1 MKREAQVTG
10 VLLMTYGA
18 AKTPEDVPGYLNRVY
33 GGQAPED
40 LVEEF
45 QRRYRLVGGSPLV
58 EITRAQAA
66 ALQRVLN
73 DAATPDRRYKVE
85 VGMRNTPPFI
95 GDALMNLADAG
106 CEVVVA
112 VVMSP
117 QYSPIIMGGYRKTVD
132 AAHEEL
138 GLTVPV
144 RVAGPWHDSPLF
156 LDALT
161 VRVRAAIEGLPPG
174 ERDTVPVLLT
184 AHSLPQSV
192 VDKEPGYL
200 DQVMET
206 VRAVAERAGIGP
218 ERWQFAYQSAGH
230 APEPWLTP
238 DMKDLLPDLA
248 KRSHRHVLMVPVQFV
263 ADHLET
269 LYDIDVAAREEAD
282 EAGIEFHRIEM
293 FNAAPDFARVLAD
306 VVLREEAE
314 LRPVGAEMGRRSP
327 AKGAGSEKI
336 AP

>member
-1 MKREAQVTG
+1 MRREARTTG

-18 AKTPEDVPGYLNRVY
+18 AKTPEDVPDYLNRVY
-33 GGQAPED
+33 RGKAPRD

-58 EITRAQAA
+58 EITRSQAA
-66 ALQRVLN
+66 ALERALN
-73 DAATPDRRYKVE
+73 DGADPDQRYVVE
-85 VGMRNTPPFI
+85 AGMRNTPPFI
-95 GDALMNLADAG
+95 GDALGDLADAG
-106 CEVVVA
+106 CEAVVA

-117 QYSPIIMGGYRKTVD
+117 QYSPIIMGGYRKAID

-156 LDALT
+156 LDALAA
-161 VRVRAAIEGLPPG
+161 RVRAAMERLPPE
-174 ERDTVPVLLT
+174 ERETVPVLLT
-184 AHSLPQSV
+184 AHSLPLSV

-200 DQVMET
+200 DQIMET
-206 VRAVAERAGIGP
+206 AHAVAERAGIGP

-238 DMKDLLPDLA
+238 DMKDLLPGLA
-248 KRSHRHVLMVPVQFV
+248 EQGYKNVLMVPVQFV

-269 LYDIDVAAREEAD
+269 LYDIDVAAREEAE
-282 EAGIEFHRIEM
+282 EARIGFHRIEM
-293 FNAAPDFARVLAD
+293 FNASLDFVRVLAD
-306 VVLREEAE
+306 VVLREEAD
-314 LRPVGAEMGRRSP
+314 LRRMKTGEEPQSSQEALDQRR
-327 AKGAGSEKI
+327 
-336 AP
+336 